1 MHIKTTRSGR
11 QKFFVSQKKHLATLL
26 TAIALVIIILA
37 ALPAI
42 ADTASY
48 IFNPGDIISVKVMNH
63 PEFSVDQAVI
73 TPDSRINL
81 PVAGEMTAAGKTLK
95 QLENEIA
102 NALQKRL
109 ADPEVSVIIVQ
120 TAPQRIFVLGAVRKP
135 GVYDWKPG
143 WRVTEALAS
152 AGGLLSRPEL
162 TAGLILR
169 QNKQSI
175 ALDIQ
180 AVMNGSNNAN
190 LEIHPGDVVNLTERT
205 IKVSIAG
212 QVKSPGTYDLPIGA
226 GVVEAV
232 AMAGGAQPKAALTAV
247 KVKRADGSIIPLDL
261 FKVMVKG
268 EITESYQVSSGDL
281 IVLPQSIARIAVLG
295 AVQKPG
301 YYDIEDGAITKLS
314 DAVAMAG
321 GTAKHARI
329 AEIGVIRQNNGK
341 QQRIIINLDSILRQ
355 GKTDQDITIKN
366 GDIIYIPDA
375 KVDWDLILRG
385 ISSIGVLRW
394 FFD

>member
-1 MHIKTTRSGR
+1 MHIRTTEHDQ
-11 QKFFVSQKKHLATLL
+11 QKSFASQKKHTTTLL
-26 TAIALVIIILA
+26 TITALIILILV

-73 TPDSRINL
+73 TPDGRINL

-180 AVMNGSNNAN
+180 AVMNGSNDAN
-190 LEIHPGDVVNLTERT
+190 LEIHPGDVINLTERT

-212 QVKSPGTYDLPIGA
+212 EVKSPGTYDLPIGA

-232 AMAGGAQPKAALTAV
+232 AMAGGAQPRAALTAV
-247 KVKRADGSIIPLDL
+247 KVKRADGSIISLDL
-261 FKVMVKG
+261 FKAMVKG
-268 EITESYQVSSGDL
+268 EITDNCKLSSGDL
-281 IVLPQSIARIAVLG
+281 ILLPQSIARIAVLG

-301 YYDIEDGAITKLS
+301 YYDIEDGTITKLS

-321 GTAKHARI
+321 GAVKHARI
-329 AEIGVIRQNNGK
+329 AEIGVIRRNNGK
-341 QQRIIINLDSILRQ
+341 QQRIIANLDSILRQ
-355 GKTDQDITIKN
+355 GKTDQDIAIN
-366 GDIIYIPDA
+366 SEDIIYVPDS
-375 KVDWDLILRG
+375 KVDWDLFLRS

>member
-1 MHIKTTRSGR
+1 MHIRTTEHDQ
-11 QKFFVSQKKHLATLL
+11 QKSFASQKKHTTTLL
-26 TAIALVIIILA
+26 TITALIILILV

-42 ADTASY
+42 ADTAIY
-48 IFNPGDIISVKVMNH
+48 TFNPEDIISVKVMNH
-63 PEFSVDQAVI
+63 PEFNVDQAVI
-73 TPDSRINL
+73 TPDGRINL
-81 PVAGEMTAAGKTLK
+81 PVAGEMTAVGKTLK
-95 QLENEIA
+95 QLENEIT

-109 ADPEVSVIIVQ
+109 VKPEVSVIIVQ
-120 TAPQRIFVLGAVRKP
+120 TAPRRIFVLGAVKSP

-143 WRVTEALAS
+143 WRATEALAN

-162 TAGLILR
+162 TVGLILR

-180 AVMNGSNNAN
+180 AVMNGSNDAN
-190 LEIHPGDVVNLTERT
+190 LEIHPGDVINLTERT

-212 QVKSPGTYDLPIGA
+212 EVKSPGTYDLPIGA

-232 AMAGGAQPKAALTAV
+232 AMAGGAQPRAALTAV
-247 KVKRADGSIIPLDL
+247 KVKRADGSIISLDL
-261 FKVMVKG
+261 FKAMVKG
-268 EITESYQVSSGDL
+268 EITDNCKLSSGDL
-281 IVLPQSIARIAVLG
+281 ILLPQSIARIAVLG

-301 YYDIEDGAITKLS
+301 YYDIEDGTITKLS

-321 GTAKHARI
+321 GAVKHARI
-329 AEIGVIRQNNGK
+329 AEIGVIRRNNGK
-341 QQRIIINLDSILRQ
+341 QQRIIANLDSILRQ
-355 GKTDQDITIKN
+355 GKTDQDIAIN
-366 GDIIYIPDA
+366 SEDIIYVPDS
-375 KVDWDLILRG
+375 KVDWDLFLRS

>member
-1 MHIKTTRSGR
+1 M
-11 QKFFVSQKKHLATLL
+11 SQKKHLATLL

-73 TPDSRINL
+73 TPDGRINL

-180 AVMNGSNNAN
+180 AVMYGSNNAN
-190 LEIHPGDVVNLTERT
+190 LEMHPGDVVNLTERT

-232 AMAGGAQPKAALTAV
+232 AMAGGAQP
-247 KVKRADGSIIPLDL
+247 
-261 FKVMVKG
+261 
-268 EITESYQVSSGDL
+268 
-281 IVLPQSIARIAVLG
+281 
-295 AVQKPG
+295 
-301 YYDIEDGAITKLS
+301 
-314 DAVAMAG
+314 
-321 GTAKHARI
+321 
-329 AEIGVIRQNNGK
+329 
-341 QQRIIINLDSILRQ
+341 
-355 GKTDQDITIKN
+355 
-366 GDIIYIPDA
+366 
-375 KVDWDLILRG
+375 
-385 ISSIGVLRW
+385 
-394 FFD
+394 